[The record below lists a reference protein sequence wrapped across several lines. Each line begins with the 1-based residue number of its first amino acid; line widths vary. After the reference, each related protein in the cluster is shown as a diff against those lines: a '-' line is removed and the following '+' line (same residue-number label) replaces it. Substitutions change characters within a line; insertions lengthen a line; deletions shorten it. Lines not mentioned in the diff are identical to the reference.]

1 MPVVSRLWAS
11 APVQYVTSSVIF
23 RFVVSFLMF
32 MFLPLF
38 GLEKSTVVVPD
49 NTKDSTP
56 QEVTKSSN
64 SAQSNFDE
72 TPSSVHEYDSS
83 DYEVH
88 AHPLFP
94 SISNRSFPETP
105 VSDVTELSPSDQS
118 HPQLCSTGLTTR
130 LLPFKNAKGEI
141 EWAFTEDVPGNE
153 LDVFKLNTNDHSYK
167 VSNEMNEKT
176 ESSDENYDADK
187 MNDDAEDEDL
197 SEAESDDSHHQD
209 KNNSRQ
215 GIELSPIT
223 SNSSNNE
230 SIDSPH
236 SDKKLDHGDF
246 GSPNSSELGSA
257 DGDLDVE
264 DGECDGEGDG
274 DKIHHCPH
282 CEATFKIRGYL
293 TRHLKK
299 HADKK
304 AYTCPFHKFSIYIDE
319 HNNTHK
325 CHPNGGFSRR
335 DTYKTHLK
343 SRHFKYPKGVKT
355 KDRPKSSGN
364 CSMCGEF
371 FENAEIWCEIH
382 VEGGECKYLPPGFK
396 GKSRI
401 KNRMRRE
408 RIQREKA
415 IQRKMR
421 QQLLRDQKGGP
432 ISLNNQRPQQ
442 MTQLGMYSQD
452 QSIVAGL
459 DSEYSTPF
467 MDTPKSINTPVQNS
481 EQSPGA
487 YSVHSHHT
495 MVSAGSPTF
504 VQLQHQHQQQQQQ
517 TMIQGFGYPQTQM
530 PGHNANQVTSGGY
543 QKQQAIELQYATQQF
558 TPPVLNSLNSS
569 LSTSIS
575 HEDYE
580 DEYCLDVDQ
589 LTYMPLDAPV
599 QQVTQDVPQRQPSPN
614 MWNYLKA
621 QGSLNYQEV
630 KVDRYM

>member
-1 MPVVSRLWAS
+1 MFMVFTIINIKASPVVVDDHKEVVSSTTTATTTRTKVHESESWPTPSRTPTSEYDVSDHDEVESHPLFPVISNGNFTEKTAGLNAAS
-11 APVQYVTSSVIF
+11 APV
-23 RFVVSFLMF
+23 
-32 MFLPLF
+32 
-38 GLEKSTVVVPD
+38 
-49 NTKDSTP
+49 
-56 QEVTKSSN
+56 
-64 SAQSNFDE
+64 
-72 TPSSVHEYDSS
+72 
-83 DYEVH
+83 
-88 AHPLFP
+88 
-94 SISNRSFPETP
+94 
-105 VSDVTELSPSDQS
+105 QS

-130 LLPFKNAKGEI
+130 LLPFKNSKGEI

-153 LDVFKLNTNDHSYK
+153 LDVFKLNTKDHTYK
-167 VSNEMNEKT
+167 VAKDIRPKKEP
-176 ESSDENYDADK
+176 SS
-187 MNDDAEDEDL
+187 DEDL
-197 SEAESDDSHHQD
+197 SEVESDDYQHQD

-230 SIDSPH
+230 SIDSPQLN
-236 SDKKLDHGDF
+236 KKLDTQNF
-246 GSPNSSELGSA
+246 TSPTSSELESA
-257 DGDLDVE
+257 DGDGDVDVDGE
-264 DGECDGEGDG
+264 DGEDG

-299 HADKK
+299 HADTK

-343 SRHFKYPKGVKT
+343 SRHFKYPKGIKT
-355 KDRPKSSGN
+355 KDRPRSSGN

-401 KNRMRRE
+401 KNRLRRE

-421 QQLLRDQKGGP
+421 QQILRDQKNGVNPRSSQQGGIYP
-432 ISLNNQRPQQ
+432 
-442 MTQLGMYSQD
+442 SQD
-452 QSIVAGL
+452 QSNFTGL

-467 MDTPKSINTPVQNS
+467 MDTPKSINTPVHNT

-487 YSVHSHHT
+487 YSVQSHHT
-495 MVSAGSPTF
+495 VNSSGSPIYN
-504 VQLQHQHQQQQQQ
+504 QMHQQQPIPQQPK
-517 TMIQGFGYPQTQM
+517 PQTFREDFGFPQLLNNNSNNDDYTY
-530 PGHNANQVTSGGY
+530 P
-543 QKQQAIELQYATQQF
+543 KQQATQFQYATQLF
-558 TPPVLNSLNSS
+558 TPPVLNSLYSS
-569 LSTSIS
+569 LSTSVS

-580 DEYCLDVDQ
+580 DDYCLDVDQ
-589 LTYMPLDAPV
+589 LTY
-599 QQVTQDVPQRQPSPN
+599 VPIDQPKEEPQIPHREPSPN
-614 MWNYLKA
+614 IWNYLKA

-630 KVDRYM
+630 KVERYV